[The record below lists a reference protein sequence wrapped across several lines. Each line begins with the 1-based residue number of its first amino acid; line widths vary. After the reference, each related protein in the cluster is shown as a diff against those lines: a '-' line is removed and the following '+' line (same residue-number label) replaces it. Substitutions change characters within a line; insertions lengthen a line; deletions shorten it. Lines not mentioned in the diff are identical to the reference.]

1 MRVLQMIPDI
11 GISNGVMS
19 VILNYA
25 KAMPENIIFD
35 VVYFQEK
42 PENKQSEIESLGG
55 RVFKINAPSP
65 KSLLS
70 NKELDNLFA
79 SHRGEWSALHIH
91 CPHFTAFIA
100 PYAKKYGIKKICTHC
115 HTSQY
120 SLTAANESRNKLL
133 FRLGRGMA
141 DKYFAC
147 SREAGEFW
155 YQSNFE
161 VLNNAIDCKAFT
173 YSEERQAEA
182 KRALGIENKLAV
194 GHIGRT
200 DVVQKNHPFIID
212 VFGELK
218 KLNENAVL
226 LLVGAEPTDELSR
239 KIKEFNMESSVM
251 FLGLRNDIPQ
261 LLQAM
266 DLFLFPSIS
275 EGLPVSLIEAQA
287 AGLPVFMSDSITKE
301 AVAADNVTAVSLDKS
316 PSEWARMINE
326 ASLERKDN
334 FNLLKELG
342 WDIFDSAAKLADY
355 YLN

>member
-1 MRVLQMIPDI
+1 
-11 GISNGVMS
+11 MS

-25 KAMPENIIFD
+25 KAMPKDIVFD
-35 VVYFQEK
+35 VVYFQDK
-42 PENKQSEIESLGG
+42 NENKQSEIEALGG
-55 RVFKINAPSP
+55 RVFKISAPTP

-70 NKELDNLFA
+70 NRELESLFS
-79 SHRGEWSALHIH
+79 SHNGEWSALHIH

-100 PYAKKYGIKKICTHC
+100 PFAKKYGIKKICTHC

-120 SLTAANESRNKLL
+120 SLTPANEKRNKLL

-147 SREAGEFW
+147 SWEAGEFW

-161 VLNNAIDCKAFT
+161 VLNNAIDCKAFV
-173 YSEERQAEA
+173 YSKEKQEKA
-182 KRALGIENKLAV
+182 KMQLGIENMLAV

-212 VFGELK
+212 VFSELK
-218 KLNENAVL
+218 KLKENAVL
-226 LLVGAEPTDELSR
+226 LLVGAEPTDELSQ
-239 KIKEFNMESSVM
+239 KIREYGIEDSIV

-301 AVAADNVTAVSLDKS
+301 AAAADNVTVLSLNKS
-316 PSEWARMINE
+316 PSEWARAINDGN
-326 ASLERKDN
+326 LERKDN
-334 FNLLKELG
+334 YNLLKELG
-342 WDIFDSAAKLADY
+342 WDIFDSAQRLAGY
-355 YLN
+355 YSD